1 MLKKDDTV
9 KLIHPVI
16 IGRVLTP
23 AIVNEELQYLV
34 EFTDQS
40 GDTQQRY
47 FTSEQ
52 IELTV

>member
-1 MLKKDDTV
+1 MKKDDAV
-9 KLIHPVI
+9 KLIQPI
-16 IGRVLTP
+16 IVGRVLTP

-40 GDTQQRY
+40 GDIQQRY

-52 IELTV
+52 IELMV